1 MRRTAGLSAPFT
13 PVILLVSLAFAQPA
27 TCETSLGRTRAS
39 TSSMV
44 TLTLPSVHGVNVPSL
59 PARTASHSS
68 VVFASRSARGSVE
81 TLPLQ
86 LISTNASSGL
96 HMVRTLRRSADRP
109 LALAASGGASPA
121 EAAENLDVR
130 SSSRTGA
137 VGWTLL
143 RDRIELPSAARVS
156 SGPERKTTVIYE
168 MWDF

>member
-1 MRRTAGLSAPFT
+1 VRRTLGLASRFT
-13 PVILLVSLAFAQPA
+13 PVILLVSLAFAHPA
-27 TCETSLGRTRAS
+27 TGETRSGRTRAS
-39 TSSMV
+39 ATSMV

-59 PARTASHSS
+59 PVPTASPIP
-68 VVFASRSARGSVE
+68 VVLASRSTRGSVE

-86 LISTNASSGL
+86 LISTNASSEL

-109 LALAASGGASPA
+109 FALAASGGASPA

-137 VGWTLL
+137 IGWTLL
-143 RDRIELPSAARVS
+143 KDRIELSSAARVS

-168 MWDF
+168 IWDF